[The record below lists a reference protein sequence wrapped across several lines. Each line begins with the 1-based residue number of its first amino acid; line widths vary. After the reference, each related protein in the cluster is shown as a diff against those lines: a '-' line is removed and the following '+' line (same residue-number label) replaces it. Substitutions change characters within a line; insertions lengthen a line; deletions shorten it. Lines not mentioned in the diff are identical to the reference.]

1 MKTHLLVFFFKKQQ
15 YIWNLY
21 KPHFLYF
28 HVWWFLV
35 QIFACQG
42 TWRSIR
48 QSERAMTGGSR
59 PSITTPSMSLRGLWL
74 CTRKVL
80 FFSPCLL
87 VLICFWKFC
96 NLYFCLAKYL
106 LWIGLWFLVSW
117 ILDLHSIWLK
127 EKNVNILN
135 LILNTY
141 WFDII
146 KKKGIMPLGSVMQL
160 LGSV

>member
-1 MKTHLLVFFFKKQQ
+1 MFHSLFIHIHCSPFHSFCIRERESLFRGEFESEFFIVIDSYLASNSKVLNTHLPNSLQSFELFVDLWRPSCLFFIFYFKEQQ

-28 HVWWFLV
+28 HVWWFFG

-59 PSITTPSMSLRGLWL
+59 PSITTQSMSLRGLWL

-80 FFSPCLL
+80 FFVHLA
-87 VLICFWKFC
+87 FWF
-96 NLYFCLAKYL
+96 
-106 LWIGLWFLVSW
+106 
-117 ILDLHSIWLK
+117 
-127 EKNVNILN
+127 
-135 LILNTY
+135 
-141 WFDII
+141 
-146 KKKGIMPLGSVMQL
+146 
-160 LGSV
+160 